1 MANRVSS
8 CMSRVSVLTAAAAVI
23 VLFGLSASIIGQAPV
38 PFRTPP
44 PGSPPAKIRP
54 YSEFAG
60 CPEEP
65 AQFHRCAQEKVK
77 TFVPPRT
84 PDGKPDFQG
93 YWNRIGIRN
102 LENIEEHPESLDGSG
117 GRSSIVDPA
126 DGRIPYQPWAAAK
139 RDAHFD
145 KYLDSGQYCLPDGAP
160 RFLWGATKFI
170 VQTAGY
176 VFMLNDYADTY
187 RIIPTDGRPRI
198 GQKIRLWQG
207 DLRVRWEGN
216 TLVIEPTNRW
226 AETTLDHIGNFIT
239 PDAKIVERLTMIDKD
254 VIYVTATIEDG
265 KVFTRPWTVAFG
277 WRRNPN
283 PEYESWEQ
291 GCWEGVYNTSL
302 KYTDEGRKRSH
313 GAFEK

>member
-65 AQFHRCAQEKVK
+65 ALFHKCAAEKAK
-77 TFVPPRT
+77 SFNPPRT

-93 YWNRIGIRN
+93 HWNRIAIRN
-102 LENIEEHPESLDGSG
+102 LENIEEHAESIDGSG
-117 GRSSIVDPA
+117 GRSSIVDPP

-145 KYLDSGQYCLPDGAP
+145 KYLDAGQYCLPDGAP
-160 RFLWGATKFI
+160 RFGYGATKLV
-170 VQTAGY
+170 VQTPGY

-187 RIIPTDGRPRI
+187 RIIPTDGRPHLGPDI
-198 GQKIRLWQG
+198 KLWQG
-207 DLRVRWEGN
+207 DLRGRWEGN
-216 TLVIEPTNRW
+216 
-226 AETTLDHIGNFIT
+226 
-239 PDAKIVERLTMIDKD
+239 
-254 VIYVTATIEDG
+254 
-265 KVFTRPWTVAFG
+265 
-277 WRRNPN
+277 
-283 PEYESWEQ
+283 
-291 GCWEGVYNTSL
+291 
-302 KYTDEGRKRSH
+302 
-313 GAFEK
+313 